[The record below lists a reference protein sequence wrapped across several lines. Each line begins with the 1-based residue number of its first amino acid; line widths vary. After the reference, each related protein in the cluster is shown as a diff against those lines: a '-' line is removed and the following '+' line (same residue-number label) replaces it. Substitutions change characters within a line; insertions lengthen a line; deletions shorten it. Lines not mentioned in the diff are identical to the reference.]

1 MSGYA
6 LPRSDTSLGA
16 QETVVGVDPLSF
28 AEVFAA
34 HGAYVL
40 PLLGRLGV
48 DAADVED
55 VAQEVFLAIHKN
67 LPTFEG
73 RSQIKTWVCGICL
86 RKAAQYRRKRHRLR
100 EKVGAAIPEGRAD
113 EDPAQGL
120 ERRQDAALLR
130 AALAHLSDKQREVFV
145 LFEVE
150 ELSMAEVAQAIGC
163 PRFTAYTRLYAA
175 RRALRSLIERLPSG
189 GNAP

>member
-1 MSGYA
+1 VSGYA

-16 QETVVGVDPLSF
+16 QETVVGADPLSF

-34 HGAYVL
+34 QGAYVL

-73 RSQIKTWVCGICL
+73 RSRIKTWVCGICL

-100 EKVGAAIPEGRAD
+100 EKVGDAIPERPTD
-113 EDPAQGL
+113 EDPEQRL

-130 AALAHLSDKQREVFV
+130 AALTQLPDKQREVFV
-145 LFEVE
+145 LFEIE
-150 ELSMAEVAQAIGC
+150 ELSMADVAQAVGC

-175 RRALRSLIERLPSG
+175 RQALRALIDPLSGG